1 MEEMR
6 MDRKLDNLLFIL
18 DEEIEKKCF
27 EIKRKRSE
35 EMLTKLFILSC
46 GLFITVPIALVFA
59 GVNLL
64 GAFVPILLFL
74 VFSMFALSPIIL
86 NNNFGGAKH

>member
-1 MEEMR
+1 
-6 MDRKLDNLLFIL
+6 MDKKIDNLLLIL

-64 GAFVPILLFL
+64 GAIVPILLFL
-74 VFSMFALSPIIL
+74 VFSMFALTPIIL
-86 NNNFGGAKH
+86 NNNLGGDKH